1 MLRLVFALGSRFIQ
15 VVYLMRHPAV
25 PIWLKM
31 VMLLAL
37 LYAVWPFD
45 LLRDIIPVVGWVD
58 DWTVLLLATF
68 LFTTLAR
75 RYVADGPSQR
85 RKPDAPTIETTY
97 RVLDPRDEGQG
108 TPSDSLGNSTKT
120 DPDSPSTNAPD
131 DNR

>member
-1 MLRLVFALGSRFIQ
+1 MLRLVFALGSRFIR

-25 PIWLKM
+25 PIWLKL

-45 LLRDIIPVVGWVD
+45 LLRDFIPVVGWVD

-75 RYVADGPSQR
+75 RYVTDGPSQR
-85 RKPDAPTIETTY
+85 REPDGPTIETTY
-97 RVLDPRDEGQG
+97 RVLDSRDEGQG
-108 TPSDSLGNSTKT
+108 APSDSPGTSSKP
-120 DPDSPSTNAPD
+120 DPDSPSTDAPD